1 MGIFKGENISQSS
14 DRANATDGAHQ
25 LSLGI
30 RVSTELFYL
39 IIIGVDLMSKGCD
52 VIQDRRES
60 WEQITGYELE

>member
-39 IIIGVDLMSKGCD
+39 IIIGVDLMSKDCD
-52 VIQDRRES
+52 VI
-60 WEQITGYELE
+60 